1 MKKLSLLFILIIA
14 PFLCI
19 YAQNL
24 SISGQLIDQTNQ
36 PLIGASVV
44 LLNPN
49 DSSLIKGSVADVDGN
64 FSIENVPSAN
74 YLVRISFIGYE
85 DLFLSEQ
92 LTTASINLGK
102 LVLKE
107 KATKL
112 NQVTIVGAV
121 IPVQQKGDTT
131 QINANAYKTNPDA
144 TAEDL
149 INKMPGITLQD
160 GKVQAQ
166 GEEVQKVLVD
176 GKTFFGDDANAV
188 LKNLPAE
195 VIDKIQ
201 IFDKK
206 SDQSQFT
213 GFDDGNS
220 AKTINIVTKTEFR
233 NGTFGKVYGG
243 YGNEDKWKAGAN
255 LNFFKDDRRLT
266 LLANT
271 NNINDQNFSS
281 EDLLGVIGGKS
292 SGGGNRGGGKP
303 NGKQGDIGNFLVDQK
318 SGITTTNSFG
328 MNYSNKWKNVELTG
342 SYFLNNSE
350 NNSTSD
356 LFRQYISNSTTG
368 ISYTENSIN
377 KSTNKNHRLNLK
389 LDWKID
395 SSNSIVFQP
404 KLSYQ
409 GNTGNSSLTGENK
422 QFIKMLSN
430 ANSMYNS
437 NLHGINF
444 STPLLYRH
452 SFNKKGRTISISLSP
467 TYSQNEGNSTLDSY
481 TTIYNDS
488 ISTNFIHQQS
498 SRDIQGLSLSSSLV
512 YTEPINTKS
521 QLMITYKNNFNQDES
536 VKETF
541 NVSPADDSYKK
552 FDSLF
557 SNNFNS
563 QYLSQSIGTGYRY
576 QQEKWNAG
584 IGFSYQYAQLNAQ
597 ELFPIN
603 YEVNKKFNNFLPDAR
618 FQYKFSA
625 KKNLRIFYR
634 TRNNVPSVNQLQNV
648 IDNSNPLQ
656 LSSGNPNLKQ
666 DFQNNL
672 FLRYNASNTVRSTS
686 FFALISGA
694 YANNYIVNNT
704 FIAKQDTLIAP
715 TIILASGSQ
724 FSKPINL
731 NGYFSLRSF
740 NNYSLPVKV
749 IKSNL
754 NLNLGGTYSHT
765 PSMINNKLNYS
776 NSYNVGLG
784 FAISSNISENF
795 DFTLS
800 SNTTYNN
807 ISNTLQATLNSTYYN
822 QNSKLKIQAMPW
834 KGLVLQTDITHQYN
848 SGLSKNYNQNFLLWN
863 AAIAY
868 KFLKNKQAELRL
880 SVFDIMKQNNSI
892 TRNTTETYY
901 EDVQSNVLKQY
912 FLLTFTYNIKY
923 YKQSKN
929 SD

>member
-1 MKKLSLLFILIIA
+1 MKKLSLIFIFLTV
-14 PFLCI
+14 PFFFI
-19 YAQNL
+19 HAQNL
-24 SISGQLIDQTNQ
+24 SIGGQLTDQTKE

-64 FSIENVPSAN
+64 FSIENVQPAN

-85 DLFLSEQ
+85 DLFISKQ
-92 LTTASINLGK
+92 LTTASINLGR

-112 NQVTIVGAV
+112 NQVTIIGAV
-121 IPVQQKGDTT
+121 VPVQQKGDTT
-131 QINANAYKTNPDA
+131 QINASAYKTNPDA

-149 INKMPGITLQD
+149 INKMPGITLQN
-160 GKVQAQ
+160 GKIQAQ
-166 GEEVQKVLVD
+166 GEDVQKVLVD

-188 LKNLPAE
+188 LKNLPSE

-213 GFDDGNS
+213 GFDDGNTS
-220 AKTINIVTKTEFR
+220 KTINIVTKTRFR

-255 LNFFKDDRRLT
+255 LNFFKDERRLT

-281 EDLLGVIGGKS
+281 EDLLGVISGKN
-292 SGGGNRGGGKP
+292 SGGGNRGGGRP
-303 NGKQGDIGNFLVDQK
+303 GKQSDIGNFLVDQK

-328 MNYSNKWKNVELTG
+328 INYANKWKNVELSG

-356 LFRQYISNSTTG
+356 LFRQYVSNSSSG
-368 ISYTENSIN
+368 ITYTENSIN
-377 KSTNKNHRLNLK
+377 KSTNTNHRLNLK

-395 SSNSIVFQP
+395 SSNSFLFQP

-409 GNTGNSSLTGENK
+409 ANEGNSSLNGETE
-422 QFIKMLSN
+422 QFTSALSN
-430 ANSMYNS
+430 ASSMYNS

-444 STPLLYRH
+444 SAPLLYRH
-452 SFNKKGRTISISLSP
+452 SFIKKGRTISLSVSP
-467 TYSQNEGNSTLDSY
+467 GYNQNEGNAALNSY
-481 TTIYNDS
+481 TTNYNDS
-488 ISTNFIHQQS
+488 MSTSAIHQQS
-498 SRDIQGLSLSSSLV
+498 SRNIQGLTLSSSIV
-512 YTEPINTKS
+512 YTEPISTKS
-521 QLMITYKNNFNQDES
+521 QLMVTYKNNFNKNES
-536 VKETF
+536 VKETY
-541 NVSPADDSYKK
+541 NVSPTDGNYKK

-557 SNNFNS
+557 SNNFNNN
-563 QYLSQSIGTGYRY
+563 YLSQSIGTGYRY
-576 QQEKWNAG
+576 QQVKWNAG
-584 IGFSYQYAQLNAQ
+584 IGFSYQYAQLVAQ

-603 YEVNKKFNNFLPDAR
+603 YEVNKAFNNFLPDAR
-618 FQYKFSA
+618 FQYKFTD
-625 KKNLRIFYR
+625 KKIMRLFYR
-634 TRNNVPSVNQLQNV
+634 TQNNVPSVSQLQNV

-656 LSSGNPNLKQ
+656 LSTGNPNLKQ

-672 FLRYNASNTVRSTS
+672 FLRYNSANTVKSTS
-686 FFALISGA
+686 FFALISGT

-704 FIAKQDTLIAP
+704 FIAKRDTLIAP
-715 TIILASGSQ
+715 SIILASGSQ

-731 NGYFSLRSF
+731 NGYYTLRSF
-740 NNYSLPVKV
+740 NNYSLPLKV

-754 NLNLGGTYSHT
+754 NLNLGGTYTHT
-765 PSMINNKLNYS
+765 PSMINNQLNYS
-776 NSYNVGLG
+776 NSYNAGLG
-784 FAISSNISENF
+784 LAISSNISEKF
-795 DFTLS
+795 DFTIS

-807 ISNTLQATLNSTYYN
+807 ISNTLQKALNSTYYN
-822 QNSKLKIQAMPW
+822 QSSKLKIQVMTW

-848 SGLSKNYNQNFLLWN
+848 SGLSQNFNQNFILWN

-868 KFLKNKQAELRL
+868 KFLKNKQADLRL
-880 SVFDIMKQNNSI
+880 SVFDILKQNNSI
-892 TRNTTETYY
+892 TRNTSETYY
-901 EDVQSNVLKQY
+901 EDVKTNVLKQY

-923 YKQSKN
+923 YTQTKN
-929 SD
+929 AE

>member
-1 MKKLSLLFILIIA
+1 MKKLSLLFIFVTL
-14 PFLCI
+14 PFLWI
-19 YAQNL
+19 HAQNF
-24 SISGQLIDQTNQ
+24 SIGGQLIDQTNQ

-44 LLNPN
+44 LLSSN
-49 DSSLIKGSVADVDGN
+49 DSSLIKGSVADIDGN
-64 FSIENVPSAN
+64 FTIENVTPGN

-85 DLFLSEQ
+85 DLFLSKQ
-92 LTTASINLGK
+92 VTTASINLGK

-112 NQVTIVGAV
+112 KQVTIVGAV

-131 QINANAYKTNPDA
+131 QIDANAYKTNPDA

-166 GEEVQKVLVD
+166 GEDVQKVLVD

-213 GFDDGNS
+213 GFDDGNTS
-220 AKTINIVTKTEFR
+220 KTINIVTKTKFS

-243 YGNEDKWKAGAN
+243 YGNEHKWKAGAN

-281 EDLLGVIGGKS
+281 DDLLGVISGKS
-292 SGGGNRGGGKP
+292 SRGGNRGGGKP
-303 NGKQGDIGNFLVDQK
+303 GKQGDIGNFLVDQK
-318 SGITTTNSFG
+318 NGITTTNSFG
-328 MNYSNKWKNVELTG
+328 MNYSNKWKKLELSS

-356 LFRQYISNSTTG
+356 LFRQYISSSTEG
-368 ISYTENSIN
+368 ITYTENSIN
-377 KSTNKNHRLNLK
+377 KSTNTNHRLNLK
-389 LDWKID
+389 LEWKID
-395 SSNSIVFQP
+395 SSNSIVFHP
-404 KLSYQ
+404 KVSYQ
-409 GNTGNSSLTGENK
+409 QNEGNSSLNGENI
-422 QFIKMLSN
+422 QLIKILSN
-430 ANSMYNS
+430 ASSIYSS

-452 SFNKKGRTISISLSP
+452 SFNKKGRTISLNVSP
-467 TYSQNEGNSTLDSY
+467 GYNQNEGNAALNSY
-481 TTIYNDS
+481 TIIDNDS
-488 ISTNFIHQQS
+488 LSTDSIHQQS
-498 SRDIQGLSLSSSLV
+498 SRDIQGLTLSSRIV

-521 QLMITYKNNFNQDES
+521 QLMLTYKNNFDQNES

-541 NVSPADDSYKK
+541 NVSPTDGNYKN

-563 QYLSQSIGTGYRY
+563 NYLSQSIGTGYRY
-576 QQEKWNAG
+576 KQEKWNAG
-584 IGFSYQYAQLNAQ
+584 IGLSYQYAQLNAQ
-597 ELFPIN
+597 GLFPVY
-603 YEVNKKFNNFLPDAR
+603 YEVKKTFNNFLPDAR
-618 FQYKFSA
+618 FQYKFS
-625 KKNLRIFYR
+625 KKDNLRIFYR

-666 DFQNNL
+666 DFQNSL
-672 FLRYNASNTVRSTS
+672 VIRYTSSNTEKSTS
-686 FFALISGA
+686 FFALISGTQA
-694 YANNYIVNNT
+694 KNYIVNNN

-715 TIILASGSQ
+715 KIILASGSQ

-731 NGYFSLRSF
+731 NGYLSLRSF
-740 NNYSLPVKV
+740 NNYSLPLKV

-765 PSMINNKLNYS
+765 PSMINNQLNYS
-776 NSYNVGLG
+776 NSYNAGLG
-784 FAISSNISENF
+784 FSISSNISENF

-807 ISNTLQATLNSTYYN
+807 ISNTLQTKLNSTYYN
-822 QNSKLKIQAMPW
+822 QSSKLKIQVMPW

-848 SGLSKNYNQNFLLWN
+848 SGLSQNYNQNYLLWN
-863 AAIAY
+863 AEIAY

-880 SVFDIMKQNNSI
+880 SAFDIMKQNNSI

-923 YKQSKN
+923 FKQAN
-929 SD
+929 DSD